1 MPLKKG
7 SSKKAMA
14 YNFSELKKDNMK
26 KGKEKGQGGKKRSQ
40 KQIVAIVMSM
50 AGKSKKRND

>member
-26 KGKEKGQGGKKRSQ
+26 KGKARGQGGKPRSQ
-40 KQIVAIVMSM
+40 KQIVAIVMQL
-50 AGKSKKRND
+50 ANKKKKK

>member
-7 SSKKAMA
+7 KSKKTMA

-26 KGKEKGQGGKKRSQ
+26 SGKAKGQGGKKRSQ
-40 KQIVAIVMSM
+40 KQIVAIVMSL
-50 AGKSKKRND
+50 AGKTKKKK

>member
-7 SSKKAMA
+7 SSKKTMS

-26 KGKEKGQGGKKRSQ
+26 KGKERGQGGKKRSQ
-40 KQIVAIVMSM
+40 KQMVAIVLTM
-50 AGKSKKRND
+50 AGKSRKKK

>member
-7 SSKKAMA
+7 SSKKTMS

-26 KGKEKGQGGKKRSQ
+26 KGKERGQGGKKRSRDQ
-40 KQIVAIVMSM
+40 MIAIVMSM
-50 AGKSKKRND
+50 AGKSKKK